1 MNRVKSKKSSSHE
14 PREREWAQEIME
26 QLLAA
31 WNVNNRINLYLLGNI
46 SEKGLAAVPAG
57 SRGRSIAHQFAHL
70 GRVRLGWVQYN
81 APKLAGR
88 IPEFSREKNP
98 GRKALQRLLL
108 RSDEAVRELLQRTLV
123 PGGAVKAFKGSPVR
137 MMSYLIS
144 HESHHRGQIMLALK
158 QNGMRLPERLAS
170 AGMWGRWIWGK
181 KGD

>member
-1 MNRVKSKKSSSHE
+1 MKSKKRHSDE
-14 PREREWAQEIME
+14 PREHEWAQEMIE

-31 WNVNNRINLYLLGNI
+31 WNVNNRINVYLLGNI
-46 SEKGLAAVPAG
+46 SDKGLAAVPAG
-57 SRGRSIAHQFAHL
+57 SRGKSVAHQFAHL
-70 GRVRLGWVQYN
+70 GSVRLGWVQYN
-81 APKLAGR
+81 APELAGR
-88 IPEFSREKNP
+88 IPTFSRKKNP
-98 GRKALQRLLL
+98 GRKTLQRLLQ
-108 RSDEAVRELLQRTLV
+108 RSDQAVRDLLQRTLV
-123 PGGAVKAFKGSPVR
+123 PGGSVKAFKGSPVR